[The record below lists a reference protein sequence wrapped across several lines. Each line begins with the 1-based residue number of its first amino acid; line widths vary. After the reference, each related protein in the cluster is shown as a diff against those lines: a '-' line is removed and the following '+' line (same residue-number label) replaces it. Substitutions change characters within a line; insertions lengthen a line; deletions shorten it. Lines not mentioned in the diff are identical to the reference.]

1 MTETL
6 KNMLKSVD
14 WSKLVSSG
22 DAKNALV
29 GSALGGIM
37 LGGASLAQD
46 HDPEEGKSAPVGDAL
61 MGALLG
67 GAAGYGI
74 PKGLAMFRDAGHM
87 APDSDQLGPARGL
100 AGKTLSA
107 AAWGGGIGT
116 GALAAQ
122 VAPAYL
128 SAAKRIIN
136 GSIDTYDAA
145 RTVSSARLRDWVE
158 EYKKLIA
165 AGKANS
171 PQAMHAAGQVAT
183 HFMTLRRIRRAMW
196 MGILG
201 ASMPQKV
208 IMEMPYQT
216 AEPPSLRRLFKG
228 KGKGKGTR
236 LTPFINGRSYAPA
249 YGRGAFGIGS
259 VRLMGPVGRL
269 FNHALRRGAKGAVIG
284 AGLTLAW
291 PSAKRLASMVTGTSS
306 AD

>member
-100 AGKTLSA
+100 VGDAMSA

-122 VAPAYL
+122 VAPAYV
-128 SAAKRIIN
+128 SAVKRLINGHIDSYGVAKRRVDKQIRAWSDKLN
-136 GSIDTYDAA
+136 
-145 RTVSSARLRDWVE
+145 R
-158 EYKKLIA
+158 LIA
-165 AGKANS
+165 AGHGES
-171 PQAMHAAGQVAT
+171 PAAQDAAHKVIT
-183 HFMTLRRIRRAMW
+183 YLRLNQKLPRMKW
-196 MGILG
+196 MGVLSSLLPNNAIR
-201 ASMPQKV
+201 
-208 IMEMPYQT
+208 EMPYQ
-216 AEPPSLRRLFKG
+216 AEEPPSLKRLFKG
-228 KGKGKGTR
+228 KGPSW
-236 LTPFINGRSYAPA
+236 TPFIDGRAYAPA
-249 YGRGAFGIGS
+249 YGRGAFGIGQ
-259 VRLMGPVGRL
+259 VRPIGPVRQL
-269 FNHALRRGAKGAVIG
+269 FNHALRRGAKGAGIG
-284 AGLTLAW
+284 AGLVLSW
-291 PSAKRLASMVTGTSS
+291 PIAKRLASMITGTSS

>member
-61 MGALLG
+61 MGAILG

-100 AGKTLSA
+100 VGNTLSA
-107 AAWGGGIGT
+107 AKWGGGIGT
-116 GALAAQ
+116 GALALQ
-122 VAPAYL
+122 TAPAYV
-128 SAAKRIIN
+128 SAVKRLIN
-136 GSIDTYDAA
+136 KNIDTYHIA
-145 RTVSSARLRDWVE
+145 RTYNSARFQDWVE
-158 EYKKLIA
+158 QYRKLLA
-165 AGKANS
+165 EGKANS
-171 PQAMHAAGQVAT
+171 PQAMHAADQAAAY
-183 HFMTLRRIRRAMW
+183 FMELMRLRRDKW

-201 ASMPQKV
+201 APLPHNA
-208 IMEMPYQT
+208 IREMPYQT

-228 KGKGKGTR
+228 KGPSW
-236 LTPFINGRSYAPA
+236 TPFIDGRAYAPA
-249 YGRGAFGIGS
+249 YGRGAFGIGQ
-259 VRLMGPVGRL
+259 VRPIGPVRQL
-269 FNHALRRGAKGAVIG
+269 VNHVLRRGAKGAGIG
-284 AGLTLAW
+284 AGLALSW
-291 PSAKRLASMVTGTSS
+291 PIAKRLASMITGTSS